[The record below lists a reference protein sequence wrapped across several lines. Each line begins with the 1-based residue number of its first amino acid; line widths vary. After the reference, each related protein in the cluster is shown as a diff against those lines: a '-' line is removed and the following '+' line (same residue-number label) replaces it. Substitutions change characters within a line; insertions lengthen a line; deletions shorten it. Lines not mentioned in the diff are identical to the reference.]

1 LQSSIKS
8 LSYRNGMNTLIDTPK
23 SAKHS
28 HGIITILMESGQ
40 ELTFPCEAYPRLAD
54 ASDEQLSNIELSPM
68 GLHWPDLDED
78 LSIRGLIRYHA
89 KR

>member
-1 LQSSIKS
+1 
-8 LSYRNGMNTLIDTPK
+8 MNTFIDIPI

-28 HGIITILMESGQ
+28 GEHIIILMSSGF
-40 ELTFPCEAYPRLAD
+40 EFSFPCEAYPRLAVG
-54 ASDEQLSNIELSPM
+54 SHDERSNIELSPM

-78 LSIRGLIRYHA
+78 LSIRGLIRDHA